1 MIKNNTAK
9 FPRFFVYILL
19 ILAAIMFIGMFF
31 SVNFVGITYFIALL
45 VCIVLLLLDKRYG
58 TILTNYKLTFF
69 LFDLINMIAVIAIIY
84 YEFFKHTFILN
95 LFLIELIIVEAFLFA
110 VDILVVKN
118 KNISK
123 EGCFFVNVVKLGSM
137 ICILTYFYKV
147 STLWF
152 AIDALIFEIASIVLK
167 IYFNSVKFGKIN
179 KIETEKESEI
189 VKIETRIHS
198 ADENEEGIDEWVQK
212 LL

>member
-1 MIKNNTAK
+1 
-9 FPRFFVYILL
+9 
-19 ILAAIMFIGMFF
+19 
-31 SVNFVGITYFIALL
+31 
-45 VCIVLLLLDKRYG
+45 
-58 TILTNYKLTFF
+58 
-69 LFDLINMIAVIAIIY
+69 MIAVIAIIY
-84 YEFFKHTFILN
+84 YEFFKDTFILN

-198 ADENEEGIDEWVQK
+198 ADESEEGIDE
-212 LL
+212 